1 MKGNTMTTNQN
12 CFVRPKQAWQMLAI
26 GRSTFYRY
34 VKEKKNEGFPQIH
47 KMCGMS
53 VIRIE
58 DILAYQA
65 KICGDLS
72 NE

>member
-1 MKGNTMTTNQN
+1 MSNQISN
-12 CFVRPKQAWQMLAI
+12 HNYFIRPKQAWQMLAI

-65 KICGDLS
+65 KICED
-72 NE
+72 